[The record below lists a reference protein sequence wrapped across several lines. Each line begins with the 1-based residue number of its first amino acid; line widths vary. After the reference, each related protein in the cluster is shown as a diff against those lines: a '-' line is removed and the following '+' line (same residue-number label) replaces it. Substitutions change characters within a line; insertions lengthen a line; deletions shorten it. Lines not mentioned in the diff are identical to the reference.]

1 MRYPVFSL
9 SLTLTNPTNNNY
21 NIWLFCDVNKLF
33 LTPYFC
39 HRELVTGDKEH
50 KLLRRALLKE
60 IAMLEE
66 EERRKVSTNNFPSE
80 NWIVLFIPTL
90 SALWNIYLYERIM
103 VANV

>member
-1 MRYPVFSL
+1 
-9 SLTLTNPTNNNY
+9 
-21 NIWLFCDVNKLF
+21 
-33 LTPYFC
+33 
-39 HRELVTGDKEH
+39 
-50 KLLRRALLKE
+50 
-60 IAMLEE
+60 MLEE